1 MGATFEIEG
10 WKEFTERCEKVVDR
24 WEAKKNS
31 SYE

>member
-24 WEAKKNS
+24 WEAKKIS